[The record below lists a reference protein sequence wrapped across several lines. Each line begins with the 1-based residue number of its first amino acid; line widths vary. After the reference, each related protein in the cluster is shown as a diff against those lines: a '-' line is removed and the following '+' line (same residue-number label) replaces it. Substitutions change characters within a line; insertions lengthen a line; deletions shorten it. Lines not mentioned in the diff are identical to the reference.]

1 MDRSTIAGLLALT
14 VFSLS
19 FLAACTNTLH
29 GAGEDIEKA
38 GQEVQKKTDD

>member
-1 MDRSTIAGLLALT
+1 MTRSTLAGLLALT
-14 VFSLS
+14 VFSMGL
-19 FLAACTNTLH
+19 LAACTNTLH